1 MAHTVIIGNGVAGIT
16 AARHLRKRCDDRLT
30 VVSAEAPF
38 FFSRPA
44 LMYAFMGHMERPQL
58 EPYERW
64 FWTKNRIELRQA
76 FVERLDTVKH
86 QCVLDS
92 GDVIA
97 YDTAIIA
104 TGSVANRFGWPGQDL
119 AGVQSFTTMQDLDL
133 LEQNSRGVHSAV
145 IVGGGLIGVEVAEML
160 ASRGIAVTMLVR
172 EASYWNNVLPAEESA
187 LVTQHIRAHG
197 IDVRLHT
204 QLHSILGGADGRVAA
219 ALTDSGEH
227 LPCELVVLT
236 AGVRPNIALAERSGI
251 AVRRGVAVDD
261 YFATSAPDIYAIGD
275 CAEFSDGRV
284 DLLWY
289 TARAHGEHLATVL
302 TGDRRPFQ
310 RGVFFNSAKFF
321 DVEYMTYGDVPASVK
336 NENSWLWHRG
346 NKLLR
351 IVHSS
356 GTVQGFN
363 AMGLRLRGDACTAW
377 IEQGAALQHVVQQ
390 LAQAEFDQEFTQTM
404 RRIQR
409 EAAV

>member
-16 AARHLRKRCDDRLT
+16 AARHLRKRCNDRIT
-30 VVSAEAPF
+30 VVSAEAPY

-64 FWTKNRIELRQA
+64 FWSKNRIELRQA
-76 FVERLDTVKH
+76 FVERIDTVNH
-86 QCVLDS
+86 HFVLDS

-97 YDTAIIA
+97 YDSAIIA

-133 LEQNSRGVHSAV
+133 LEENCVGARSAV

-172 EASYWNNVLPAEESA
+172 EASYWNNVLPAEESS
-187 LVTQHIRAHG
+187 LITQHIRAHG

-204 QLHSILGGADGRVAA
+204 QLHSIVGGTDGRVAA
-219 ALTDSGEH
+219 AVTDAGER
-227 LPCELVVLT
+227 LACDIVVLT

-251 AVRRGVAVDD
+251 SVGRGVKIDE
-261 YFATSAPDIYAIGD
+261 YFATSAPDVYAIGD
-275 CAEFSDGRV
+275 CAEFPDGRV

-289 TARAHGEHLATVL
+289 TARAHGEHLAAVL

-321 DVEYMTYGDVPASVK
+321 DVEYMTYGNVPAQMP
-336 NENSWLWHRG
+336 ENTSWIWQRG

-351 IVHSS
+351 LVHNS
-356 GTVQGFN
+356 GTVVGFN
-363 AMGLRLRGDACTAW
+363 ALGLRLRGEACTAW
-377 IEQGAALQHVVQQ
+377 IEQGATLQHVLQQ
-390 LAQAEFDQEFTQTM
+390 LTEAEFDQEFTQTM

>member
-1 MAHTVIIGNGVAGIT
+1 MPHTVIIGNGVAGIT
-16 AARHLRKRCDDRLT
+16 AARHLRKRCNDRIT

-44 LMYAFMGHMERPQL
+44 LMYAFMGHMERRQL

-76 FVERLDTVKH
+76 FVECIDTTNRH
-86 QCVLDS
+86 CLLDS
-92 GDVIA
+92 GDVLT

-119 AGVQSFTTMQDLDL
+119 SGVQSFTTMQDLDL
-133 LEQNSRGVHSAV
+133 LEQNARGVQSAV

-187 LVTQHIRAHG
+187 LVTHHIRAHG
-197 IDVRLHT
+197 IDVRLCT
-204 QLHSILGGADGRVAA
+204 QLHSIEGGTDGRVAA
-219 ALTDSGEH
+219 VVTDSGDR
-227 LPCELVVLT
+227 LPCGLVVLT

-251 AVRRGVAVDD
+251 AVRNGVVVDD
-261 YFATSAPDIYAIGD
+261 YFATSAPDVYAIGD

-289 TARAHGEHLATVL
+289 TARAHGEHLAAVL

-310 RGVFFNSAKFF
+310 RGVFYNSAKFF
-321 DVEYMTYGDVPASVK
+321 DVEYMTYGDVPANVS
-336 NENSWLWHRG
+336 NEESWLWQQG
-346 NKLLR
+346 DKLLR
-351 IVHSS
+351 IVHRN
-356 GTVQGFN
+356 GIVQGFN
-363 AMGLRLRGDACTAW
+363 AMGIRLRGDACTKW
-377 IEQGAALQHVVQQ
+377 IEQGASLQHVVQQ
-390 LAQAEFDQEFTQTM
+390 LSQAEFDQEFTQTM

-409 EAAV
+409 EAAL